1 MYLRRFINISMTQC
15 ETGFGLQKREKSQK
29 GEMML
34 VLAGYHAALAEAL
47 GDHSLNCSVKSGH
60 GVHGSNT

>member
-1 MYLRRFINISMTQC
+1 MTKC
-15 ETGFGLQKREKSQK
+15 ETGFGLQKREMSQK
-29 GEMML
+29 GERML

-47 GDHSLNCSVKSGH
+47 GDHSLNCSVKRGH